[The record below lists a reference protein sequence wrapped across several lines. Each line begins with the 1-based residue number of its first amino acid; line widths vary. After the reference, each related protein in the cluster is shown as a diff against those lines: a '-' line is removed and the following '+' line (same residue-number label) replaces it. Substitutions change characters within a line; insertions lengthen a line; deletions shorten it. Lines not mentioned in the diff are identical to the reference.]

1 MLATKF
7 MCGVR
12 HLSTKLMLGTRHPS
26 APLMRKTSLIL
37 SAILVLAMV
46 LTASAHPGKLDK
58 NGGHTDKETGEYHYH
73 KGPNALES
81 LELRRNTVYK
91 AKVERVVDGDTAII
105 SFLFDDGSKYL
116 KERVRFLGVDTPET
130 VHPTKPVQYYGKEA
144 SNFTKKNLDGK
155 TVWLQTDVGVKDR
168 YDRMLA
174 YVWLKEPTKDEL
186 DDESAIRKN
195 MFNAILLSGGYAQLM
210 TVQPNSRYANI
221 FVHIQREAREQKKG
235 LWGKDP
241 E

>member
-1 MLATKF
+1 
-7 MCGVR
+7 
-12 HLSTKLMLGTRHPS
+12 
-26 APLMRKTSLIL
+26 MRKSGLIL
-37 SAILVLAMV
+37 VVILVLAMA

-58 NGGHTDKETGEYHYH
+58 NGGHMNKETGEYHYH

-81 LELRRNTVYK
+81 LEIRRNTVYK
-91 AKVERVVDGDTAII
+91 AKIERVIDGDTAVI
-105 SFLFDDGSKYL
+105 SFIFDDGKKYL

-130 VHPTKPVQYYGKEA
+130 VHPNKPVQYYGKEA
-144 SNFTKKNLDGK
+144 SNFTKQTLEGK

-174 YVWLKEPTKDEL
+174 YVWLKQPTEKQL
-186 DDESAIRKN
+186 DDESAIRKY

-221 FVHIQREAREQKKG
+221 FVHIQREAREQKLG

>member
-1 MLATKF
+1 MK
-7 MCGVR
+7 
-12 HLSTKLMLGTRHPS
+12 KLRF
-26 APLMRKTSLIL
+26 IL
-37 SAILVLAMV
+37 SAILVLAMAMA
-46 LTASAHPGKLDK
+46 ASAHPGKLDK
-58 NGGHTDKETGEYHYH
+58 NGGHMNKETGEYHYH
-73 KGPNALES
+73 KGPNALQS

-91 AKVERVVDGDTAII
+91 AKIERVVDGDTAII
-105 SFLFDDGSKYL
+105 TFLFDDGSKYL

-144 SNFTKKNLDGK
+144 SNFTKSQLEGE

-174 YVWLKEPTKDEL
+174 YVWLKEPTEKEL
-186 DDESAIRKN
+186 DDEAAIREY
-195 MFNAILLSGGYAQLM
+195 MFNAKLLEGGYAQLM

>member
-1 MLATKF
+1 
-7 MCGVR
+7 
-12 HLSTKLMLGTRHPS
+12 
-26 APLMRKTSLIL
+26 MRKLRFIL
-37 SAILVLAMV
+37 SAILVLAMA

-91 AKVERVVDGDTAII
+91 AKVERVVDGDTAIV

-144 SNFTKKNLDGK
+144 SNFTKSQLDGK

-174 YVWLKEPTKDEL
+174 YVWLKEPTKEEL
-186 DDESAIRKN
+186 DDEAAIREH

-221 FVHIQREAREQKKG
+221 FVHIQREAREQNKG

>member
-1 MLATKF
+1 
-7 MCGVR
+7 
-12 HLSTKLMLGTRHPS
+12 
-26 APLMRKTSLIL
+26 MRKARFIL
-37 SAILVLAMV
+37 SAIIVLA
-46 LTASAHPGKLDK
+46 LALSASAHPGKLDK
-58 NGGHTDKETGEYHYH
+58 NGGHVDKETGEYHYH
-73 KGPNALES
+73 KGPNALQS
-81 LELRRNTVYK
+81 LEIRRNTVYK
-91 AKVERVVDGDTAII
+91 AKIERVVDGDTAII

-130 VHPTKPVQYYGKEA
+130 VHPNKPVQYYGKEA
-144 SNFTKKNLDGK
+144 SNFTKSQLEGK

-174 YVWLKEPTKDEL
+174 YVWLKEPTEKQL
-186 DDESAIRKN
+186 DDEAAIRKY
-195 MFNAILLSGGYAQLM
+195 MFNAILLEGGYAQLM
-210 TVQPNSRYANI
+210 TVQPNSRYSNI

>member
-1 MLATKF
+1 M
-7 MCGVR
+7 R
-12 HLSTKLMLGTRHPS
+12 NTRHTS
-26 APLMRKTSLIL
+26 TSFMRKLRFIL
-37 SAILVLAMV
+37 SALIVLAMA

-58 NGGHTDKETGEYHYH
+58 NGGHFDKETGEYHYH

-91 AKVERVVDGDTAII
+91 AKIERVVDGDTAII
-105 SFLFDDGSKYL
+105 TFLFDDGSKYL

-130 VHPTKPVQYYGKEA
+130 VHPNKPVQYYGKEA
-144 SNFTKKNLDGK
+144 SNFTKQNLDGK
-155 TVWLQTDVGVKDR
+155 TVWLQTDVEVKDR
-168 YDRMLA
+168 YGRMLA
-174 YVWLKEPTKDEL
+174 YVWLKEPTKKQL
-186 DDESAIRKN
+186 DDESAIRKY
-195 MFNAILLSGGYAQLM
+195 MFNAILLEGGYAQLM
-210 TVQPNSRYANI
+210 TIQPNSRYANI

>member
-7 MCGVR
+7 
-12 HLSTKLMLGTRHPS
+12 TRK
-26 APLMRKTSLIL
+26 ASLIL
-37 SAILVLAMV
+37 SAVLVLAMA
-46 LTASAHPGKLDK
+46 LAASAHPGKLDK
-58 NGGHTDKETGEYHYH
+58 NGGHYDKETGEYHYH

-91 AKVERVVDGDTAII
+91 AKVERVVDGDTMIV

-186 DDESAIRKN
+186 DDEAAIRKH